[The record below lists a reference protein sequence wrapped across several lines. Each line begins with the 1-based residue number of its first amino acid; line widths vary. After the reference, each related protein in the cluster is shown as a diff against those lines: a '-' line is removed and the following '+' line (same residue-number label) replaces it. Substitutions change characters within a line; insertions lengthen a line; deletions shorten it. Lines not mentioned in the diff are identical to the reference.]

1 MFCHL
6 HLHTEYSLVDS
17 VVRIQAEGGDAPGL
31 MDAVVAAGMPSVA
44 LTDQSNLFAMVK
56 FYRAAQSA
64 GVKPI
69 IGIDLRVRELGE
81 RQDPSTLVLLC
92 QNDVGYRNLTR
103 LVSRSYLE
111 GQHRGV
117 ATIDRSW
124 LSADNLVGLIA
135 LSGAR
140 DGDLGRAIVHGR
152 EEEACKAIES
162 WLALFGDR
170 YYIELQRTR
179 REAEERYIHGALE
192 MAADYG
198 VPVVATNDVRFIRA
212 EDYESH
218 EARVC
223 IHDGAL
229 VGDAKRRRRYS
240 REQYLK
246 SPREMTK
253 LFEDVPEAVDNSFEI
268 ARRCNLELKLGKS
281 VLPAYPVPGNLGT
294 EDFLRE
300 EARRGL
306 LERLEQLSKTVV
318 QGRTIAREE
327 YEERLAS
334 EISVICQMGFAGYFL
349 IVADFIR
356 WARENGVPVGPGRGS
371 GAGSLVAY
379 SLGITDL
386 DPLRYDLLFERFLN
400 PERVSM
406 PDFDIDFCQDGRD
419 RVIDYVRKKYGEDS
433 VSQIATF
440 GTMAARAVLRDTG
453 RVLDLGYNFCDQIA
467 KLVPVQPGKNIT
479 LRDAREME
487 PLLAQREKKEEEVR
501 DLLELAEKLE
511 GLTRNVGMHAGGVLI
526 APGKLTDYCP
536 LYAAEGATHVISQLD
551 KDDVEAVGLVKFD
564 FLGLTTLTV
573 LDWAE
578 RYVRERENKDF
589 SIEA

>member
-31 MDAVVAAGMPSVA
+31 MDAVVAAGMPAVA

-81 RQDPSTLVLLC
+81 RQEPSTLVLLC
-92 QNDVGYRNLTR
+92 QNDIGYRNLTR

-111 GQHRGV
+111 GQHRGI

-124 LSADNLVGLIA
+124 LSVDNLVGLIA

-170 YYIELQRTR
+170 YYIELQRTG
-179 REAEERYIHGALE
+179 REAEERYMHGALE

-212 EDYESH
+212 QDYESH

-229 VGDAKRRRRYS
+229 LGDAKRRRRYS
-240 REQYLK
+240 EEQYLK

-281 VLPAYPVPGNLGT
+281 VLPAYPVPGNLST

-306 LERLEQLSKTVV
+306 LERLEQLRKSVV
-318 QGRTIAREE
+318 QGRAIAREE
-327 YEERLAS
+327 Y
-334 EISVICQMGFAGYFL
+334 Q
-349 IVADFIR
+349 
-356 WARENGVPVGPGRGS
+356 
-371 GAGSLVAY
+371 
-379 SLGITDL
+379 
-386 DPLRYDLLFERFLN
+386 
-400 PERVSM
+400 
-406 PDFDIDFCQDGRD
+406 
-419 RVIDYVRKKYGEDS
+419 
-433 VSQIATF
+433 
-440 GTMAARAVLRDTG
+440 
-453 RVLDLGYNFCDQIA
+453 
-467 KLVPVQPGKNIT
+467 
-479 LRDAREME
+479 
-487 PLLAQREKKEEEVR
+487 
-501 DLLELAEKLE
+501 
-511 GLTRNVGMHAGGVLI
+511 
-526 APGKLTDYCP
+526 
-536 LYAAEGATHVISQLD
+536 
-551 KDDVEAVGLVKFD
+551 
-564 FLGLTTLTV
+564 
-573 LDWAE
+573 
-578 RYVRERENKDF
+578 
-589 SIEA
+589 